1 MVNKIISRY
10 CSSPPSDFN
19 EDTDRLIATGPLYPD
34 ILSALERCDI
44 RPATQ
49 RCISDMAF
57 YGISGDDIRKWMKSA
72 VSSGGYINSMWC
84 RLSPNRN
91 CIVACDAYRVLV
103 DICNPITDELEAVPM
118 YLKLCISKTGS
129 TVMQISAHPSNF
141 TD

>member
-1 MVNKIISRY
+1 MVNKVVSQY

-19 EDTDRLIATGPLYPD
+19 GDADRLIPTGPLYPD
-34 ILSALERCDI
+34 ILLAIDKCDI

-49 RCISDMAF
+49 RCTSDMAF
-57 YGISGDDIRKWMKSA
+57 YGISGDNIRKWMRA
-72 VSSGGYINSMWC
+72 AIASGGYINSMWC

-91 CIVACDAYRVLV
+91 CIAACDAYRIVV
-103 DICNPITDELEAVPM
+103 DNYNPATDESETVTM

-129 TVMQISAHPSNF
+129 TIMQISAHPSNF

>member
-1 MVNKIISRY
+1 
-10 CSSPPSDFN
+10 
-19 EDTDRLIATGPLYPD
+19 
-34 ILSALERCDI
+34 
-44 RPATQ
+44 
-49 RCISDMAF
+49 
-57 YGISGDDIRKWMKSA
+57 MKSA